1 MNDNFSFDGAD
12 AADMPLDLSFSSL
25 PLPEGEA
32 AAGFHLP
39 EMTPAQEQAK
49 ADSPKLV
56 DEWRQDVQM
65 LDDGGLNG
73 LEERAGLE
81 AGFPWMPKR
90 RRKKVPNPSIPSWG
104 IWIPC
109 AARGP
114 C

>member
-25 PLPEGEA
+25 SLPEGEA

-81 AGFPWMPKR
+81 AGD
-90 RRKKVPNPSIPSWG
+90 SLDSE
-104 IWIPC
+104 
-109 AARGP
+109 AAEEEGS
-114 C
+114 